1 MLNIEVCVCVCGK
14 GGGRGGEGGLLILQL
29 QGKDILLQKKQ
40 KANYSAKHEE
50 I

>member
-1 MLNIEVCVCVCGK
+1 MCVCVCVG
-14 GGGRGGEGGLLILQL
+14 GGGGEEGGRGGLLKLQL
-29 QGKDILLQKKQ
+29 KGKDISLQKKQ